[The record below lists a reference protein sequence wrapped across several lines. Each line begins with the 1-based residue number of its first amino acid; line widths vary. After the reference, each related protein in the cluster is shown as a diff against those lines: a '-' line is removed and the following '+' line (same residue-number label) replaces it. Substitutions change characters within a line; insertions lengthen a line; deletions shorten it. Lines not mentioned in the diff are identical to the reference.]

1 MLSQVYEF
9 VSMVKELME
18 KVKDILLR
26 IFSYY
31 SSQDIKYVANSY
43 VKNNLSRDL
52 NANKVGKDV
61 Y

>member
-1 MLSQVYEF
+1 
-9 VSMVKELME
+9 MVKELME
-18 KVKDILLR
+18 KVKDILIR

>member
-1 MLSQVYEF
+1 LKFYVCFHGERVDGKGKRYTH
-9 VSMVKELME
+9 
-18 KVKDILLR
+18 KDF
-26 IFSYY
+26 FSYY